1 LPLSSIKGIDPAIV
15 IQTYISYLVF
25 LK

>member
-1 LPLSSIKGIDPAIV
+1 LPLSSIKGINPAIV